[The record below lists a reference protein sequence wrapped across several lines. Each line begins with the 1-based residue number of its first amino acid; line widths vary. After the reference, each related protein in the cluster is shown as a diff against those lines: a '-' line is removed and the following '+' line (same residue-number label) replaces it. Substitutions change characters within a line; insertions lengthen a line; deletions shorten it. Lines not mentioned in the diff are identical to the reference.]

1 MIVIVQES
9 TPDTLPESIKPT
21 VNKGRA
27 VIQISWRFNFLLSP
41 DL

>member
-27 VIQISWRFNFLLSP
+27 VIHSPFCFLTICKK
-41 DL
+41 